1 MHGMAVPVHII
12 SGFLGSGKTTLMNHC
27 LRTLPPERRVAL
39 VVNDFGTVPV
49 DSRLVER
56 SEYAMKELPSGC
68 VCCTLSGPLVEALA
82 SIARDQ
88 DPELIVMETTGI
100 ANLAQVVQLFACD
113 ALSSEISLGNIA
125 CVIDSS
131 TFPRMERHFHIL
143 REQVEQSNTVIVN
156 KVDKAG
162 AECLEAT
169 RLRVEVL
176 AQPDA
181 ITVETTQAQI
191 DPHLLLRSRP
201 NYLPASSQVAH
212 KHVHE
217 FTACTIEGD
226 ETYCLERLAA
236 CVSGL
241 GENILRVK
249 GIIRTDQ
256 GPRLIQGSVAG
267 LEISL
272 WAHEPDDSR
281 LVVIGKDLD
290 TRAIEATFQAC
301 RV

>member
-1 MHGMAVPVHII
+1 MVPVHII

-39 VVNDFGTVPV
+39 VVNDFGTVAI

-56 SEYAMKELPSGC
+56 PEYAMKELSSGC

-82 SIARDQ
+82 SITRDQ

-100 ANLAQVVQLFACD
+100 AEPAQIAQLFAYD
-113 ALSSEISLGNIA
+113 ALSSEISLGNIV

-131 TFPRMERHFHIL
+131 TFPRMERHFRIL
-143 REQVEQSNTVIVN
+143 RQQVEQSNTLIVN
-156 KVDKAG
+156 KTDKAD
-162 AECLEAT
+162 AECLEVT
-169 RLRVEVL
+169 RRRVEVL

-191 DPHLLLRSRP
+191 DPQHLLTSRP
-201 NYLPASSQVAH
+201 NYLPANSRFGHEHS
-212 KHVHE
+212 HE

-226 ETYCLERLAA
+226 ETYSLARLTA
-236 CVSGL
+236 CVSDL
-241 GENILRVK
+241 GTNILRVK
-249 GIIRTDQ
+249 GIMRTDQ

-267 LEISL
+267 LDISS
-272 WAHEPDDSR
+272 WADEPDKSR
-281 LVVIGKDLD
+281 LVVIGRDLD
-290 TRAIEATFQAC
+290 THAIEAAFQAC